1 MRKVFFYTFLITSI
15 SLFFAKSVLAI
26 CPLCTIAVGSGV
38 GLARYFGV
46 DDTIS
51 GLWIGGLIVSLIY
64 WTIDWLKKKN
74 IKFKG
79 KEILSVILW
88 YAITILPLYFTGILG
103 NPKNSLLCFCGLY
116 FDKLTLGVIT
126 GSIAF
131 WFGAEWYFYLKEK
144 HGGKAYFPFPK
155 VLMPIFP
162 LIILSIIFYF
172 LIG

>member
-1 MRKVFFYTFLITSI
+1 MKKIPLFSIVAIT
-15 SLFFAKSVLAI
+15 LLFAKRVLAI
-26 CPLCTIAVGSGV
+26 CPLCTISVGGGV
-38 GLARYFGV
+38 GLARYLGV

-79 KEILSVILW
+79 KEILSLIFW
-88 YAITILPLYFTGILG
+88 YLITILPLYFSGFLG

-116 FDKLTLGVIT
+116 FDKLLLGMIL
-126 GSIAF
+126 GSSGF
-131 WFGAEWYFYLKEK
+131 WLGAESYLYLKER
-144 HGGKAYFPFPK
+144 HGGYAYFPFQK

-162 LIILSIIFYF
+162 LIILSLIFYF
-172 LIG
+172 LTK